1 MKRTVIV
8 PVASVPV
15 KNSVITGIA
24 RTPIGKYGGELT
36 PLRAVELG
44 GNAVGAALKR
54 SKTDPAVFDQ
64 VLFGHVLQAGEGQ
77 ITARQAAVA
86 GGLPMTVP
94 SVTINKVCLS
104 GMSAIGLADQSIRL
118 GESKFVMAG
127 GMESMSNAPHVV
139 RELRWGARI
148 GDAQMVDVMQHD
160 GLFCA
165 FDQCTMGE
173 SSDHKND
180 QLGIGRQEQDEWS
193 ARSHQRAAEATRDGQ
208 FPAEITPLE
217 IPKRK
222 GDSVEIVADEGIRE
236 GSTAES
242 LGSLRPAFVATGT
255 ITAGNAS
262 QISDGAA
269 AVVVAD
275 RDAAE
280 AAGAPILA
288 EIISYGQIGGVDA
301 TLHERPA
308 EALLVALKKTK
319 MDPSDLDLVEI
330 NEAFAAVSLWSARML
345 DIPEHKVNV
354 NGGAIALGHPLG
366 ATGARLVVTLVN
378 ALMHRGGGVGAA
390 ALCGGGGQGDA
401 IVIRV
406 SG

>member
-1 MKRTVIV
+1 M
-8 PVASVPV
+8 
-15 KNSVITGIA
+15 KNSVITGYA
-24 RTPIGKYGGELT
+24 RTPIGKYNGS
-36 PLRAVELG
+36 LRPMHAVELG
-44 GNAVGAALKR
+44 GVAVEAALER
-54 SKTDPAVFDQ
+54 SGADPGSFDE

-94 SVTINKVCLS
+94 STTINKVCLS
-104 GMSAIGLADQSIRL
+104 GMSAIGLADRSIRL

-127 GMESMSNAPHVV
+127 GMESMSNAPHIV

-148 GDAQMVDVMQHD
+148 GDVAMIDVMQHD

-165 FDQCTMGE
+165 FDHCTMGE

-180 QLGIGRQEQDEWS
+180 RLGISRAEQDEWA
-193 ARSHQRAAEATRDGQ
+193 ARSHQRAADATNRGH
-208 FPAEITPLE
+208 FASEIAPVE
-217 IPKRK
+217 VPVRK
-222 GDSVEIVADEGIRE
+222 GDPVVVDHDDGIRE
-236 GSTAES
+236 DATADS
-242 LGSLRPAFVATGT
+242 LAGLSPAFVNNGT

-280 AAGAPILA
+280 ASGARVLA

-308 EALLVALKKTK
+308 EALLVALKKTG
-319 MDPSDLDLVEI
+319 MEPRDLDLVEI
-330 NEAFAAVSLWSARML
+330 NEAFASVSLWSTRLL
-345 DIPEHKVNV
+345 DLPDDRVNV
-354 NGGAIALGHPLG
+354 NGGAVALGHPLG
-366 ATGARLVVTLVN
+366 ATGARLVVTLIN
-378 ALMHRGGGVGAA
+378 ALRERGGGVGAA

-401 IVIRV
+401 IIVKV
-406 SG
+406 SD